1 MNREELYHEM
11 MKVVF
16 VKSDEKKDYREKCE
30 RTVKSVW
37 KAT

>member
-16 VKSDEKKDYREKCE
+16 VKSDEKKDYRKKSE

-37 KAT
+37 EAT

>member
-11 MKVVF
+11 MTVVF
-16 VKSDEKKDYREKCE
+16 VKSDEKKDYREKSE

-37 KAT
+37 EAT